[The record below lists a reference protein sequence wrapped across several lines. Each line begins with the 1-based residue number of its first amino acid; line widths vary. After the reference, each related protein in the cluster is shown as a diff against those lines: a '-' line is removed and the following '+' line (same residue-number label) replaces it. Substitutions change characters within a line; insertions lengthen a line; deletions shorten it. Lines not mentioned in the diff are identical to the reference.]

1 MSSLQR
7 GLPYPAGGDSGK
19 CHAEVKN
26 LGWNPTLP
34 FLATELWKSYLIFL
48 CISFL
53 IGKAGM
59 LRGETTPPDFR
70 KAYRKH

>member
-1 MSSLQR
+1 MK
-7 GLPYPAGGDSGK
+7 D
-19 CHAEVKN
+19 

-34 FLATELWKSYLIFL
+34 FLAVELCKSYLIFL

-59 LRGETTPPDFR
+59 LRGETTPLDFQ
-70 KAYRKH
+70 KAYGKH